1 MKYVFEDSVINEFDI
16 TIEQAI
22 GLFILYNKLDIDKLK
37 EELQEKKLFG
47 ESTVTS
53 KGLLVIHKL
62 RLDSKYGDDTN
73 YDEQSLKELSEKLR
87 KEFPEG
93 KKEGTTQYWRGS
105 NIEIYKKLD
114 TLIKKYNFKFTE
126 QQAINA
132 VRKYVDSFNGNYKY
146 MQLLKYFILKN
157 IVTPNGTEIKSS
169 FMEYIENEND
179 NENESFLNSEEW
191 NNEIVN

>member
-1 MKYVFEDSVINEFDI
+1 MKYVFEDSVISEFDI

-22 GLFILYNKLDIDKLK
+22 SLFILYNKLDIDKIK
-37 EELQEKKLFG
+37 KELQEKELFG
-47 ESTVTS
+47 EDTVTS
-53 KGLLVIHKL
+53 KGLLAIHKL
-62 RLDSKYGDDTN
+62 RLDSKYGDDTIYN
-73 YDEQSLKELSEKLR
+73 EQSLKELSEKLR

-93 KKEGTTQYWRGS
+93 KKEGTTQYWRSS
-105 NIEIYKKLD
+105 NIEVYKKLD

-126 QQAINA
+126 EQAINA
-132 VRKYVDSFNGNYKY
+132 VKKYVASFNGNYKY

-169 FMEYIENEND
+169 FMEYIENESN
-179 NENESFLNSEEW
+179 NEDSSMLNSSEW

>member
-1 MKYVFEDSVINEFDI
+1 MKYVFEDSIISEFNI
-16 TIEQAI
+16 TINQAI

-37 EELQEKKLFG
+37 KELQDKKLFG
-47 ESTVTS
+47 ENTVTN
-53 KGLLVIHKL
+53 KGLTIIHKL
-62 RLDSKYGDDTN
+62 RLDSKYGDDTI
-73 YDEQSLKELSEKLR
+73 YDEQSLKELVEEIR
-87 KEFPEG
+87 QEFPEG

-114 TLIKKYNFKFTE
+114 TLIKKYNFNFTKE
-126 QQAINA
+126 QAINA
-132 VRKYVDSFNGNYKY
+132 VKKYVASFNGNYKY

-157 IVTPNGTEIKSS
+157 IITPNGTEIKSA

-179 NENESFLNSEEW
+179 EVTDNINSSEW